1 MSSIGLVIAI
11 AVPILVLLSI
21 AVFVSKQQQKKVGQR
36 SQARAVKEF
45 IGELAEALEFLVK
58 VDNQKEIQEL
68 VLARI
73 NQLNERYV
81 ASLPKKEREGVSAV
95 DLEALHEHVSKG
107 GKKKRV
113 LKSDR
118 EIRYAKKQYSKI
130 LKSFGPMI
138 KNKTAS
144 EATILEFRRYLRISI
159 LEMEVD
165 SFTAQGDVA
174 AQRGDVTTA
183 SGYFKAARK
192 ILIDFNMQYPEKNQ
206 RVKALAKKSAAL
218 FNGGEEVEE
227 GRLAKELSKESESDK
242 DEHGFPVDPNQDT
255 KKKF

>member
-11 AVPILVLLSI
+11 AVPILILLTI
-21 AVFVSKQQQKKVGQR
+21 AVIVSKQQQKKIGQKGR
-36 SQARAVKEF
+36 ARAVKEF
-45 IGELAEALEFLVK
+45 IAELAEALEFLVK

-73 NQLNERYV
+73 KQLNERYI
-81 ASLPKKEREGVSAV
+81 ATLPKKEQEGASAL
-95 DLEALHEHVSKG
+95 DMLELQKKVAAG
-107 GKKKRV
+107 GKKKRI

-118 EIRYAKKQYSKI
+118 EIRYAKKQFSKI
-130 LKSFGPMI
+130 LKSFGPMV
-138 KNKTAS
+138 KNRTAS

-183 SGYFKAARK
+183 SGYYKAARK

-206 RVKALAKKSAAL
+206 RIKSLANKTAAL
-218 FNGGEEVEE
+218 FNGGKEEE
-227 GRLAKELSKESESDK
+227 GSLARELSKEDEPDK
-242 DEHGFPVDPNQDT
+242 DEHGFPSDPAADT
-255 KKKF
+255 KQIF

>member
-1 MSSIGLVIAI
+1 MSSIGLVFFI
-11 AVPILVLLSI
+11 AVPILALLLI
-21 AVFVSKQQQKKVGQR
+21 AVIVSKRQQKSLKQR
-36 SQARAVKEF
+36 GQARVVKDF
-45 IGELAEALEFLVK
+45 VGELAEALEFLVK
-58 VDNQKEIQEL
+58 VDNQTEIQNL
-68 VLARI
+68 VLERI
-73 NQLNERYV
+73 RQLNERYV
-81 ASLPKKEREGVSAV
+81 SSLPKKDREGSNAA
-95 DLEALHEHVSKG
+95 DLEDLAQKVAAG

-118 EIRYAKKQYSKI
+118 EIRYAKKQFSRI
-130 LKSFGPMI
+130 LKSLGPMV

-206 RVKALAKKSAAL
+206 RIKELAKKSAAL
-218 FNGGEEVEE
+218 FNGGQEEE
-227 GRLAKELSKESESDK
+227 GSLAKELSKEAESDK
-242 DEHGFPVDPNQDT
+242 DEHGFPSDPNQDT
-255 KKKF
+255 KQKF